1 MTLLLCHLFGDYVLQ
16 SHVMATRKTSSWR
29 WAVVHAAAYSIPFAV
44 LFMALGVPDHIGG
57 ADLALA
63 VIFGTHA
70 IIDRY
75 AIAAKWY
82 RWYGVG
88 HPGVWFAM
96 VHAEWNRQMW
106 KWRLATGPKSAP
118 PEEPVFVAPPPFL
131 GVWLTIIVDNTMH
144 LAINAAAVYLA
155 TGWIG

>member
-1 MTLLLCHLFGDYVLQ
+1 MILLLCHLIGDYVLQ
-16 SHVMATRKTSSWR
+16 SHVMATRKTSSWW
-29 WAVVHAAAYSIPFAV
+29 WALIHAAFYSIPFAV
-44 LFMALGVPDHIGG
+44 L
-57 ADLALA
+57 LALTA
-63 VIFGTHA
+63 PPVNGFRALVIILWTHA
-70 IIDRY
+70 IIDHYR
-75 AIAAKWY
+75 IAAGWC
-82 RWYGVG
+82 RLYGVG

-106 KWRLATGPKSAP
+106 NWRLAVGPKPAP

-155 TGWIG
+155 TGGLP